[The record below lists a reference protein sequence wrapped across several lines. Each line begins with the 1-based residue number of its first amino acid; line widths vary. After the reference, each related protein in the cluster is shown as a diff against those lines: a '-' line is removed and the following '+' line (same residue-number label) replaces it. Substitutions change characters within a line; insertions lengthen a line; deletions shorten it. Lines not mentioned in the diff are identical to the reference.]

1 MAHSYEYEEEE
12 YFGDQFPLYDETLA
26 GALGNTVQMSINNA
40 LERALGPLSVH
51 FEKFARQKGWLPPI
65 ASSEEALSDQPST
78 SKGKAKAKSW
88 PHSEIFKKL
97 ASSIHEDHGY
107 SFSQAQEA
115 FSSDSERS
123 PAKSSGSD
131 SEEDLG
137 PKSSPATPRF
147 NLFSGAGAGVSACPI
162 YGASWSGSGSLGL
175 PDLWGFGEAIR
186 RQTLSAL
193 SLRRARLLLQAPAF
207 SLVALTTVFFD
218 ALSVQ
223 REVAVDFSL
232 QSELALGFFQAFQGS
247 LRGSVKMANSY
258 EDDEYFGDQFPLF
271 DETLAGALGNTVQVS
286 INNALERALGPL
298 SVHFENF
305 ARQKGW
311 LPPIASSEEALSDQ
325 PSTSKALGRVRAR
338 CEVAAFLAFPVC
350 HLARQAFARVRGAVT
365 ACHH

>member
-137 PKSSPATPRF
+137 PKSSAEGHQTPE
-147 NLFSGAGAGVSACPI
+147 V
-162 YGASWSGSGSLGL
+162 
-175 PDLWGFGEAIR
+175 R
-186 RQTLSAL
+186 RVTRNPTLSAPFAE
-193 SLRRARLLLQAPAF
+193 SLTTTDMGGWERET
-207 SLVALTTVFFD
+207 ALTS
-218 ALSVQ
+218 A
-223 REVAVDFSL
+223 
-232 QSELALGFFQAFQGS
+232 
-247 LRGSVKMANSY
+247 
-258 EDDEYFGDQFPLF
+258 
-271 DETLAGALGNTVQVS
+271 
-286 INNALERALGPL
+286 RA
-298 SVHFENF
+298 
-305 ARQKGW
+305 A
-311 LPPIASSEEALSDQ
+311 
-325 PSTSKALGRVRAR
+325 
-338 CEVAAFLAFPVC
+338 
-350 HLARQAFARVRGAVT
+350 
-365 ACHH
+365 